1 MKTLWVALAMGLMSP
16 LVIAQTTIYKH
27 VDDSGR
33 VTYSN
38 RPMKGATI
46 LDLQPISTIPGV
58 AKPVPTADKSTE
70 QRVSIKPPVA
80 VVTARPLPTTV
91 ASVDRDA
98 HYGREELRRKALEEE
113 IAQEEDLL
121 AQARKSLLQEQ
132 QNPVLI
138 AAVRVAQEAS
148 NPTPVQQAEMRA
160 NIERASGRIR
170 GLQSTVTEHENNI
183 EALKKELGALKP

>member
-1 MKTLWVALAMGLMSP
+1 MRTLWVGFALGLVSP
-16 LVIAQTTIYKH
+16 LAVAQTTIYKH

-38 RPMKGATI
+38 RPMKGATV

-58 AKPVPTADKSTE
+58 SKPAPTMEKAAEQRLAAKPA
-70 QRVSIKPPVA
+70 VA
-80 VVTARPLPTTV
+80 VVTARTLPTTV
-91 ASVDRDA
+91 ASVDRQA
-98 HYGREELRRKALEEE
+98 PPGREESRRTAIEEE
-113 IAQEEDLL
+113 LAQEEGLL

-132 QNPVLI
+132 QNPALI
-138 AAVRVAQEAS
+138 AAVRIAQAAS
-148 NPTPVQQAEMRA
+148 DPTPVQQAEMRA